1 MPWSLATE
9 GIGTAQG
16 GNVVEVVRA
25 ATLEVLAPVGWSVPA
40 ELGVLASVVV
50 KGRTGGDPAIVDG
63 SAAEGSTVCDL
74 AARRG
79 ATVGTTVAAGE
90 PGTLEASVAA
100 IDEPLVKVPVE

>member
-40 ELGVLASVVV
+40 ELGVLASVVE
-50 KGRTGGDPAIVDG
+50 GRTGGDPAIVDG
-63 SAAEGSTVCDL
+63 SAVEGSTVCDL
-74 AARRG
+74 AARRS
-79 ATVGTTVAAGE
+79 ATVGTAVAAGE